1 MFYLNI
7 SLSQRIAI
15 ATKAL
20 CKNETFSVITCGQV
34 KLITTYKAA
43 SVLNSVS
50 GKHKFVCLCTK
61 TFSLLQS
68 QIVDKKEK
76 SGRFCLE
83 TSLIAP

>member
-1 MFYLNI
+1 M
-7 SLSQRIAI
+7 

-61 TFSLLQS
+61 TFFERLASCRVKLL
-68 QIVDKKEK
+68 IRKKK
-76 SGRFCLE
+76 AAGFVLK
-83 TSLIAP
+83 PH